1 MKLSP
6 QATKGHIIVGVLLI
20 LLALGSML
28 AFMFVASKILT
39 FLIFFFGVWEIG
51 RASCRERV

>member
-39 FLIFFFGVWEIG
+39 FLIFF
-51 RASCRERV
+51 